1 MRSATSFAERILQR
15 LHNGVYL
22 IASAP
27 LTFEARCAA
36 ACLADSEAVVTG
48 PAAARL
54 WEFRHVFRPS
64 VPEVL
69 VRHDRTPI
77 TSGVVLRRTNVLSA
91 EDVVER
97 ADGIRV
103 ASPPRAWFDCASHL
117 DDARFEMLTE
127 WVLDHHVGISV
138 LFHTVRRLEA
148 RGRPGLARVHRVLSQ
163 RPAWQKPA
171 QSGLE
176 TRVLRALRRGGVTRL
191 ANQHPIRLPNGVVI
205 HADVADP
212 SIGWA
217 VEIDHVTWHGGRFEA
232 QRDKARDRQARKAG
246 WLDRARQRSGTAR
259 HVSRR
264 DRRSDRQPPAARGRT
279 SRLNLRSRDVPQRT
293 APELFTRTTGWV
305 VVGCGAGQSPAG
317 GLGSLGSPSTRSPT
331 MLRWI
336 WLVPPQIVSD
346 REKKNADIIGLTG

>member
-1 MRSATSFAERILQR
+1 MPRFSADLLAVARAQHGVMTRAQLVEHGVSRHAIGHLTRERVLQR

-36 ACLADSEAVVTG
+36 ASLADSEAVVTG

-54 WEFRHVFRPS
+54 WQFRHVFRPT

-77 TSGVVLRRTNVLSA
+77 TSGVTLRRTNVLSA

-97 ADGIRV
+97 GDGIRL
-103 ASPPRAWFDCASHL
+103 ASPPRTWFDCAARL
-117 DDARFEMLTE
+117 DDSRFEMLTE
-127 WVLDHHVGISV
+127 WVLDQHVGISA
-138 LFHTVRRLEA
+138 LFHTVRRLDA

-176 TRVLRALRRGGVTRL
+176 TRVLGALRRGGLTQL

-246 WLDRARQRSGTAR
+246 WLVER
-259 HVSRR
+259 
-264 DRRSDRQPPAARGRT
+264 
-279 SRLNLRSRDVPQRT
+279 
-293 APELFTRTTGWV
+293 
-305 VVGCGAGQSPAG
+305 
-317 GLGSLGSPSTRSPT
+317 
-331 MLRWI
+331 
-336 WLVPPQIVSD
+336 VSD
-346 REKKNADIIGLTG
+346 QALRDAFHGEIADLIDSHRLRAAERTV